1 VTVQTFDAD
10 WVRPRPDAGELR
22 RDAVLAGA
30 LALGTGLSVLLYT
43 VGEVYKNPAPW
54 WATALFLVFS
64 TAPLAYRRRYPLLV
78 AVIVAAAYMLG
89 MIARVPELLFGSINL
104 FVALY
109 SAGAWGQHRGRA
121 MLVRGCIIVAMFLW
135 LFLDLGIRFANPE
148 LLDELIPGDAPIQ
161 SAVAISVLNVI
172 INLLY
177 FGAAYFFGDRAW
189 ASARD
194 RAELEHRNAELAEQ
208 RATLAEQAVVLERV
222 RIARELHDVV
232 AHHVAVMGVQAG
244 AARRVLRADPDGAE
258 RSLVAVEASARQA
271 VDDLQRMLGT
281 LRAGPLE
288 QPAAAPSTEGL
299 ERLPDLVQEAR
310 SSGRAVTFTSIGEP
324 RPAPATVATALYRVA
339 QEAITNS
346 IKHAGSDTR
355 IDVRLRFLD
364 EMIELEVTDTGGR
377 PDAPAHGSNLGLVGM
392 RERVAAVGGTL
403 HTGPRTRGGF
413 VVRAAV
419 PVAAV
424 PIGAVPAEATPAA
437 SPFGVAPSG
446 ERA

>member
-1 VTVQTFDAD
+1 MTGQTFDAD
-10 WVRPRPDAGELR
+10 WARPRPDPEQLR
-22 RDAVLAGA
+22 RDVLLAGA
-30 LALGTGLSVLLYT
+30 LALGTALSLTLYT
-43 VGEVYKNPAPW
+43 IGEVYERPAPW
-54 WATALFLVFS
+54 WASVSFVVFS
-64 TAPLAYRRRYPLLV
+64 TAPLAFRRRSPLLV
-78 AVIVAAAYMLG
+78 AVIIAAAFMLG

-104 FVALY
+104 FVAIY
-109 SAGAWGQHRGRA
+109 SAGAWARHRGRA
-121 MLVRGCIIVAMFLW
+121 MLVRGGIILAMFLW

-161 SAVAISVLNVI
+161 SAVALSLINVL

-208 RATLAEQAVVLERV
+208 RAALAEQAVVLERI

-271 VDDLQRMLGT
+271 VDELQRMLGT
-281 LRAGPLE
+281 LRSGPLE
-288 QPAAAPSTEGL
+288 QPASAPSTEGL
-299 ERLPDLVQEAR
+299 ERLPELVDEAG
-310 SSGRAVTFTSIGEP
+310 SSGRSISFSSIGDP
-324 RPAPATVATALYRVA
+324 RPTPATVASALYRVA

-346 IKHAGSDTR
+346 LKHAGRDTT

-364 EMIELEVTDTGGR
+364 ETIELEVTDTGGR
-377 PDAPAHGSNLGLVGM
+377 PDEPAQGSNLGLVGM
-392 RERVAAVGGTL
+392 RERMAAVGGTL
-403 HTGPRTRGGF
+403 HTGTRARGGF

-419 PVAAV
+419 PV
-424 PIGAVPAEATPAA
+424 GGTT
-437 SPFGVAPSG
+437 
-446 ERA
+446 

>member
-1 VTVQTFDAD
+1 VTGQTFDAD
-10 WVRPRPDAGELR
+10 WARPRPDADGFR
-22 RDAVLAGA
+22 RDVLIAGA
-30 LALGTGLSVLLYT
+30 LALGTGLSVLLY
-43 VGEVYKNPAPW
+43 VIGEVFEHPAPW
-54 WATALFLVFS
+54 WATALFIVAS
-64 TAPLAYRRRYPLLV
+64 TAPLAFRRRYPLLV
-78 AVIVAAAYMLG
+78 ALIVAAAYMLG

-104 FVALY
+104 FVAIY
-109 SAGAWGQHRGRA
+109 SAGAWAQHRGRA
-121 MLVRGCIIVAMFLW
+121 LLVRGGIIVAMFLW

-161 SAVAISVLNVI
+161 SAVALSVLNVM

-194 RAELEHRNAELAEQ
+194 RAELEHRNRELAQQ
-208 RATLAEQAVVLERV
+208 RAALADQAVVLERV

-258 RSLVAVEASARQA
+258 RSLIAVEASARQA
-271 VDDLQRMLGT
+271 VDELQRMLGT

-288 QPAAAPSTEGL
+288 QPAAAPSTDGL
-299 ERLPDLVQEAR
+299 ERIPELVEEAR
-310 SSGRAVTFTSIGEP
+310 GSGRSISFSSVGDP
-324 RPAPATVATALYRVA
+324 RPTPATVASALYRVA

-346 IKHAGSDTR
+346 IKHAGRDTR
-355 IDVRLRFLD
+355 IDVRVRYLD
-364 EMIELEVTDTGGR
+364 ETIELEVTDTGGR
-377 PDAPAHGSNLGLVGM
+377 PDGPTQGSNLGLVGM
-392 RERVAAVGGTL
+392 RERVGAVGGTL

-419 PVAAV
+419 PV
-424 PIGAVPAEATPAA
+424 GAPA
-437 SPFGVAPSG
+437 
-446 ERA
+446 